1 MGVKIK
7 VKKQGEIPVIQ
18 IQGDA
23 IGREVAKLSKKLES
37 YIKTNEPVIA
47 IDLSETDSIDSYGLG
62 VVVFTWKQLSS
73 QNRKLVFVNPQGFIK
88 NLFVGTNLTKV
99 FTIVESLEAL

>member
-1 MGVKIK
+1 MGMKIK
-7 VKKQGEIPVIQ
+7 IKKHGEIPVIQ
-18 IQGDA
+18 IEGDA
-23 IGREVAKLSKKLES
+23 IGREVVKISKKLES
-37 YIKTNEPVIA
+37 YLKTQEPVIA

-62 VVVFTWKQLSS
+62 VFVFSWKQLSS